1 MSTLAAVFGYIH
13 GCCGSLIAPC
23 VYIVLVDDDD
33 DDVMMIVLGTMLIP
47 TDSERRPR
55 GTGSDEWTCALTTC
69 AHKDS
74 PSDAAIDL

>member
-1 MSTLAAVFGYIH
+1 M
-13 GCCGSLIAPC
+13 C